1 MIVFL
6 LVVVCY
12 VAAQML
18 ADISSL
24 KIISIAGLSM
34 DAGTLIYPITFTL
47 RDLVHKVGGI
57 KVARIL
63 ILVVA
68 GINLFMAGFFWLVA
82 YLPADLSVGPQEEF
96 AAVLSPVWRIV
107 VASILAEV
115 LAELIDTE
123 VYQLWVNK
131 FKNKLQW
138 GRVLVSNGVSVP
150 LDSLVF
156 VVVAF
161 AGTMSSA
168 ILFSI
173 FLSNVLVKGISTLIS
188 IPLIYIGK
196 QDEQNIVW

>member
-1 MIVFL
+1 MIIFL

-173 FLSNVLVKGISTLIS
+173 FLSNVLVKGITTLLS
-188 IPLIYIGK
+188 IPLIYLVNNDQK
-196 QDEQNIVW
+196 NS

>member
-1 MIVFL
+1 MISFL

-47 RDLVHKVGGI
+47 RDLVHKVAGI

-173 FLSNVLVKGISTLIS
+173 FLSNVLVKGITTLLS
-188 IPLIYIGK
+188 IPLIYLVNNDQK
-196 QDEQNIVW
+196 NS

>member
-1 MIVFL
+1 MIIFL
-6 LVVVCY
+6 SVVVCY

-173 FLSNVLVKGISTLIS
+173 FLSNVLVKGITTLLS
-188 IPLIYIGK
+188 IPLIYLANNDQK
-196 QDEQNIVW
+196 NS

>member
-1 MIVFL
+1 MIIFL

-47 RDLVHKVGGI
+47 RDLVHKVTGI

-173 FLSNVLVKGISTLIS
+173 FLSNVLVKGITTLLS
-188 IPLIYIGK
+188 IPLIYLVNNDQK
-196 QDEQNIVW
+196 NN

>member
-1 MIVFL
+1 MISFL

-47 RDLVHKVGGI
+47 RDLVHKVAGI

-63 ILVVA
+63 IIVVA

-173 FLSNVLVKGISTLIS
+173 FLSNVLVKGITTLLS
-188 IPLIYIGK
+188 IPLIYVVK
-196 QDEQNIVW
+196 NRAEKS

>member
-1 MIVFL
+1 MIIFL

-156 VVVAF
+156 VVVSF

-173 FLSNVLVKGISTLIS
+173 FLSNVLVKGITTLLS
-188 IPLIYIGK
+188 IPLIYLVNNDQK
-196 QDEQNIVW
+196 NS

>member
-1 MIVFL
+1 MIIFL

-47 RDLVHKVGGI
+47 RDLVHKVAGI

-173 FLSNVLVKGISTLIS
+173 FLSNVLVKGITTLLS
-188 IPLIYIGK
+188 IPLIYLVNNDQK
-196 QDEQNIVW
+196 NS

>member
-1 MIVFL
+1 MISFL

-47 RDLVHKVGGI
+47 RDLVHKVAGI

-173 FLSNVLVKGISTLIS
+173 FLSNVLVKGVTTLLS
-188 IPLIYIGK
+188 IPLIYVVK
-196 QDEQNIVW
+196 NRVEKS

>member
-156 VVVAF
+156 VVVSF

-173 FLSNVLVKGISTLIS
+173 FLSNVLVKGITTLLS
-188 IPLIYIGK
+188 IPLIYLVNNDQK
-196 QDEQNIVW
+196 NS

>member
-1 MIVFL
+1 MIIFL

-173 FLSNVLVKGISTLIS
+173 FLSNVLVKGITTLLS
-188 IPLIYIGK
+188 IPLIYLANNDQK
-196 QDEQNIVW
+196 NN

>member
-1 MIVFL
+1 MIIFL

-47 RDLVHKVGGI
+47 RDLVHKVAGI
-57 KVARIL
+57 KVARLL

-173 FLSNVLVKGISTLIS
+173 FLSNVLVKGVTTLLS
-188 IPLIYIGK
+188 IPLIYLVNNDQK
-196 QDEQNIVW
+196 NS

>member
-1 MIVFL
+1 MIIFL

-47 RDLVHKVGGI
+47 RDLVHKVAGI

-123 VYQLWVNK
+123 VYQLWANK

-173 FLSNVLVKGISTLIS
+173 FLSNVLVKGITTLLS
-188 IPLIYIGK
+188 IPLIYLVNNDQK
-196 QDEQNIVW
+196 NN

>member
-1 MIVFL
+1 MISFL

-24 KIISIAGLSM
+24 KIVSIAGLSM

-173 FLSNVLVKGISTLIS
+173 FLSNVLVKGVTTLLS
-188 IPLIYIGK
+188 IPLIYLVNNDQK
-196 QDEQNIVW
+196 NN

>member
-1 MIVFL
+1 MIIFL

-123 VYQLWVNK
+123 VYQLWANK

-173 FLSNVLVKGISTLIS
+173 FLSNVLVKGITTLLS
-188 IPLIYIGK
+188 IPLIYLVNNGQK
-196 QDEQNIVW
+196 NS

>member
-1 MIVFL
+1 MISFL

-47 RDLVHKVGGI
+47 RDLVHKVAGI

-156 VVVAF
+156 VVVSF

-173 FLSNVLVKGISTLIS
+173 FLSNVLVKGITTLLS
-188 IPLIYIGK
+188 IPLIYVVK
-196 QDEQNIVW
+196 NRVEKS

>member
-1 MIVFL
+1 MIIFL

-47 RDLVHKVGGI
+47 RDLVHKVAGI

>member
-1 MIVFL
+1 MISFL

-47 RDLVHKVGGI
+47 RDLVHKVAGI

-173 FLSNVLVKGISTLIS
+173 FLSNVLVKGVTTLLS
-188 IPLIYIGK
+188 IPLIYLVNNDQK
-196 QDEQNIVW
+196 NS

>member
-1 MIVFL
+1 MITL
-6 LVVVCY
+6 LIVVVCY

-24 KIISIAGLSM
+24 KIVFIAGLSM

-47 RDLVHKVGGI
+47 RDLVHKTAGI
-57 KVARIL
+57 KVARVL

-68 GINLFMAGFFWLVA
+68 GINLFMAGFFWLVSH
-82 YLPADLSVGPQEEF
+82 LPADLSVGPQEEF
-96 AAVLSPVWRIV
+96 SLVLAPVWRIV

-115 LAELIDTE
+115 LAELVDTE

-131 FKNKLQW
+131 FKQKLQW

-161 AGTMSSA
+161 AGTMASTV
-168 ILFSI
+168 LWSI
-173 FLSNVLVKGISTLIS
+173 FLSNVLVKGATTLLS
-188 IPLIYIGK
+188 IPLIYLVDNDK
-196 QDEQNIVW
+196 KDS

>member
-1 MIVFL
+1 MVTFL

-123 VYQLWVNK
+123 VYQLWANK

>member
-161 AGTMSSA
+161 AGTMSSV
-168 ILFSI
+168 ILFNI
-173 FLSNVLVKGISTLIS
+173 FLSNVLVKGITTLLS
-188 IPLIYIGK
+188 IPLIYLVNNDQK
-196 QDEQNIVW
+196 NN

>member
-1 MIVFL
+1 MISFL

-47 RDLVHKVGGI
+47 RDLVHKVAGI

-123 VYQLWVNK
+123 VYQLWANK

-173 FLSNVLVKGISTLIS
+173 FLSNVLVKGITTLLS
-188 IPLIYIGK
+188 IPLIYLVNNDQK
-196 QDEQNIVW
+196 NS

>member
-161 AGTMSSA
+161 AGTMSGA

-173 FLSNVLVKGISTLIS
+173 FLSNVLVKGITTLLS
-188 IPLIYIGK
+188 IPLIYLVNNDQK
-196 QDEQNIVW
+196 NS

>member
-1 MIVFL
+1 MIIFL

-47 RDLVHKVGGI
+47 RDLVHKVAGI

-173 FLSNVLVKGISTLIS
+173 FLSNVLVKGITTLLS
-188 IPLIYIGK
+188 IPLIYLANNDQK
-196 QDEQNIVW
+196 NN

>member
-173 FLSNVLVKGISTLIS
+173 FLSNVLVKGITTLLS
-188 IPLIYIGK
+188 IPLIYLVNNDQK
-196 QDEQNIVW
+196 NS

>member
-1 MIVFL
+1 MISFL

-47 RDLVHKVGGI
+47 RDLVHKVAGI

-161 AGTMSSA
+161 AGTMSSVV
-168 ILFSI
+168 LFSI
-173 FLSNVLVKGISTLIS
+173 FISNVLIKSITTLLS
-188 IPLIYIGK
+188 IPLIYVVK
-196 QDEQNIVW
+196 NRVEKS